1 MIMKIE
7 RTMELSAVALFEILE
22 RSIQTDIY
30 THTKQSLNTEDYEDF
45 EYIKYF
51 ANGDQA
57 LIRIEQYNPAQ
68 TYHYSTHTDKN
79 RIFVKY
85 EIQPVDEKSC
95 VLHYTEEIYS
105 HGSLQKINDTLVG
118 YSWGYLKKKR
128 FHEML
133 RQMENPSDQ

>member
-7 RTMELSAVALFEILE
+7 RTMKLSAAALFEILE

-30 THTKQSLNTEDYEDF
+30 THTKQSLNTENFEGF

-57 LIRIEQYNPAQ
+57 LIRIDQYDPAQ
-68 TYHYSTHTDKN
+68 TYYYSTHTDKN
-79 RIFVKY
+79 RILVKY
-85 EIQPVDEKSC
+85 EIEPVDERSC
-95 VLHYTEEIYS
+95 VLHYTEEIDS
-105 HGSLQKINDTLVG
+105 HGFLQKINDTFVG
-118 YSWGYLKKKR
+118 YIWGYLKKKK

-133 RQMENPSDQ
+133 RQMENLSDQ